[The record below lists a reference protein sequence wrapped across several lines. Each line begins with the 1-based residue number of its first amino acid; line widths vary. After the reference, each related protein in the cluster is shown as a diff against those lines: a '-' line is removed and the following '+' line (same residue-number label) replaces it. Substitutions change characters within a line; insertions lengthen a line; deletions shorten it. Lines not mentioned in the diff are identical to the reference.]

1 MTIIKTQRKI
11 QVGRVWYEAPPVYE
25 LRDILIRGNRLYGD
39 RVAVRWRVRPQDK
52 TVQERTYRE
61 FSRDVVAVQSWL
73 AERLPKGS
81 RIALVGEN
89 SYLWMVVWLAVA
101 SGFGVIVP
109 IDRLLSMHEVKAIL
123 RRSNAPMLIY
133 DAAWHEKIGDLM
145 EDAPGLEW
153 RAGMDRGL
161 MKDEQRQSLR
171 DEIAIDP
178 KLFLLDDVLFCEKSA
193 FSPTGSPVSE
203 APMNASSS
211 NAALPNEE
219 ALVTL
224 GSLLSQETPS
234 SQEVPATVNP
244 SESAPRE
251 GTVSSYGES
260 EEDYGLLPLASV
272 EDDAAILFTSGT
284 SDTSK
289 AVILTNKS
297 IAADL
302 RALLGSVSFPDPLQT
317 LSILPLHHAFEN
329 TCGFLTVMTLGGTIH
344 HNDGL
349 RYIGRNLCEYNVQ
362 LTVAVPAS
370 LDAMKRK
377 ILREAEK
384 QGRLRKLKIGLAL
397 STLLYNLGIDK
408 RRAIFR
414 DVLDQLGGQFKY
426 VICGAAP
433 VSRDTLYFFRAI
445 GVEVLAGYGLTEASP
460 VVGGG
465 NTMVNRYGTT
475 GEPLAGVEV
484 AIDDDGSGTGEILV
498 SSDIVMKGYLDD
510 PEATA
515 EAIDEDGWL
524 HTADVGRWTRHGS
537 LKITGR
543 SKSMIVLA
551 SGKKVFPE
559 EIEALLSQDALI
571 RDALVFGHKSASGDI
586 VVTAKL
592 VLDRQVLQD
601 LLQREPTEDDY
612 SNAVEALIAKVNR
625 TLPSFKVIRSYFYS
639 FQDMVKTTTL
649 KVRRHIEMSRLDEF
663 IRNSKATWQQLRGK
677 NIDLMMEHQQGKK

>member
-1 MTIIKTQRKI
+1 M
-11 QVGRVWYEAPPVYE
+11 
-25 LRDILIRGNRLYGD
+25 
-39 RVAVRWRVRPQDK
+39 
-52 TVQERTYRE
+52 
-61 FSRDVVAVQSWL
+61 
-73 AERLPKGS
+73 
-81 RIALVGEN
+81 
-89 SYLWMVVWLAVA
+89 
-101 SGFGVIVP
+101 
-109 IDRLLSMHEVKAIL
+109 
-123 RRSNAPMLIY
+123 
-133 DAAWHEKIGDLM
+133 
-145 EDAPGLEW
+145 
-153 RAGMDRGL
+153 
-161 MKDEQRQSLR
+161 
-171 DEIAIDP
+171 
-178 KLFLLDDVLFCEKSA
+178 
-193 FSPTGSPVSE
+193 
-203 APMNASSS
+203 
-211 NAALPNEE
+211 
-219 ALVTL
+219 
-224 GSLLSQETPS
+224 
-234 SQEVPATVNP
+234 
-244 SESAPRE
+244 
-251 GTVSSYGES
+251 
-260 EEDYGLLPLASV
+260 PLASV

-289 AVILTNKS
+289 AVILTNKC

-302 RALLGSVSFPDPLQT
+302 RALLGSVSFMDPLQT

-344 HNDGL
+344 VNDGL
-349 RYIGRNLCEYNVQ
+349 RYIGRNLKEYKVQ
-362 LTVAVPAS
+362 LTVAVPAI
-370 LDAMKRK
+370 LDAMKRT

-384 QGRLRKLKIGLAL
+384 QGNLRKLKLGLTL
-397 STLLYNLGIDK
+397 STLLYKLGIDK
-408 RRAIFR
+408 RRVIFR

-445 GVEVLAGYGLTEASP
+445 GIEILAGYGLTEASP

-465 NTMVNRYGTT
+465 NTKVNRYGTT

-498 SSDIVMKGYLDD
+498 RSDIVMKGYLDD

-559 EIEALLSQDALI
+559 EIEALLNQDALI
-571 RDALVFGHKSASGDI
+571 RDALVFGHESTSGDI

-592 VLDRQVLQD
+592 VLDRQVLFD
-601 LLQREPTEDDY
+601 ILQREPTEDDY

>member
-73 AERLPKGS
+73 SSHLPKGS
-81 RIALVGEN
+81 RIALVGDN

-123 RRSNAPMLIY
+123 RRSGAPMLIY

-145 EDAPGLEW
+145 EDAPELQW
-153 RAGMDRGL
+153 RAVMDRGL
-161 MKDEQRQSLR
+161 MNDEQRQTLR
-171 DEIAIDP
+171 DEIANDP
-178 KLFLLDDVLFCEKSA
+178 KLSLLDDVLSCEQSA
-193 FSPTGSPVSE
+193 FSPINFPISKSSQDV
-203 APMNASSS
+203 SSS
-211 NAALPNEE
+211 VEPASDKGNLTDVELP
-219 ALVTL
+219 
-224 GSLLSQETPS
+224 
-234 SQEVPATVNP
+234 
-244 SESAPRE
+244 ESAPNDAL
-251 GTVSSYGES
+251 VSSYCKNG

-284 SDTSK
+284 SATSK
-289 AVILTNKS
+289 AVILTNKC

-302 RALLGSVSFPDPLQT
+302 RALLGSVSFMDPLQT

-349 RYIGRNLCEYNVQ
+349 RYIGRNLKEYKVQ
-362 LTVAVPAS
+362 LTVAVPAI
-370 LDAMKRK
+370 LDAMKRT

-397 STLLYNLGIDK
+397 STLLYKLGIDK
-408 RRAIFR
+408 RRVIFR

-445 GVEVLAGYGLTEASP
+445 GIEILAGYGLTEASP

-465 NTMVNRYGTT
+465 NTKVNRYGTT

-498 SSDIVMKGYLDD
+498 RSDIVMKGYLDD

-524 HTADVGRWTRHGS
+524 HTADIGRWTRHGS

-551 SGKKVFPE
+551 NGKKVFPE
-559 EIEALLSQDALI
+559 EIEALLNQDALI

-625 TLPSFKVIRSYFYS
+625 NLPSFKVIRSYFYS

>member
-1 MTIIKTQRKI
+1 MTIIKTRRKI
-11 QVGRVWYEAPPVYE
+11 RVGRVWYEAPPVYE
-25 LRDILIRGNRLYGD
+25 LRDVLIRGNRLFSD
-39 RVAVRWRVRPQDK
+39 RVAVRWRIRSQDK
-52 TVQERTYRE
+52 TVQERTYKE
-61 FSRDVVAVQSWL
+61 FSRDVVAVQSCL
-73 AERLPKGS
+73 AARLPKGS
-81 RIALVGEN
+81 RIALVGDN

-109 IDRLLSMHEVKAIL
+109 IDRLLNVHEVKAIL
-123 RRSNAPMLIY
+123 RRSGAPMLIY
-133 DAAWHEKIGDLM
+133 DAAWHDMVGDFM
-145 EDAPGLEW
+145 EDVPSLEW
-153 RAGMDRGL
+153 RGVMDRGL
-161 MKDEQRQSLR
+161 MKDEQRQTLR
-171 DEIAIDP
+171 DEIANDS
-178 KLFLLDDVLFCEKSA
+178 KLFLLDDALSSEEIA
-193 FSPTGSPVSE
+193 HSPNVTTVSE
-203 APMNASSS
+203 VSQNVLSS
-211 NAALPNEE
+211 
-219 ALVTL
+219 
-224 GSLLSQETPS
+224 GSK
-234 SQEVPATVNP
+234 
-244 SESAPRE
+244 SE
-251 GTVSSYGES
+251 

-284 SDTSK
+284 SATSK

-317 LSILPLHHAFEN
+317 LSMLPLHHAFEN

-344 HNDGL
+344 LNDGL
-349 RYIGRNLCEYNVQ
+349 RYIGRNLKEYKVQ
-362 LTVAVPAS
+362 LTVAVPAI
-370 LDAMKRK
+370 LDAMKRR
-377 ILREAEK
+377 ILNEAEK
-384 QGRLRKLKIGLAL
+384 QGSLKKLKFGLKL
-397 STLLYNLGIDK
+397 STLLYKLGIDK

-465 NTMVNRYGTT
+465 NTKVNRYGTT

-498 SSDIVMKGYLDD
+498 RSDIVMKGYLDD

-537 LKITGR
+537 LIITGR

-551 SGKKVFPE
+551 NGKKVFPE
-559 EIEALLSQDALI
+559 EIEALLNQDALI
-571 RDALVFGHKSASGDI
+571 RDALVFGHECSSGDM

-601 LLQREPTEDDY
+601 ILQREPTEDDY

-625 TLPSFKVIRSYFYS
+625 MLPSFKVIRSYFYS

-649 KVRRHIEMSRLDEF
+649 KVRRHIEMSRLEEF

-677 NIDLMMEHQQGKK
+677 NIDLLMEHQQSKK